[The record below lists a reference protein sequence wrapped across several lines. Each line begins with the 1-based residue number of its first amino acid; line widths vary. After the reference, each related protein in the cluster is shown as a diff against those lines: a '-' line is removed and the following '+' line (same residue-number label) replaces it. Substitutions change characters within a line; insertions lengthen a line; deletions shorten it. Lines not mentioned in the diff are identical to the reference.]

1 MLKTILFVL
10 QIAIPMLL
18 IACIL
23 VQQKGTALG
32 SSFGGEAGG
41 FYIKKRGLE
50 KKIFLAA
57 IIFSALFIVIALL
70 NLLLIK

>member
-1 MLKTILFVL
+1 MLKVILLVL
-10 QIAIPMLL
+10 QIAIPTLL
-18 IACIL
+18 MACIL

-57 IIFSALFIVIALL
+57 IILSALFIIIALL